1 MVEMTNPAE
10 ALKWTEMRPWGSFLN
25 LVSDPD
31 YKVKLIEVGPRKRLS
46 YQSHAQRSEHWFV
59 VKGKAEVTLED
70 KVFTLSAGESI
81 RIPVR
86 SRHRLAN
93 SSDTVLQVVEVQM
106 GSYFGEDDITRYED
120 DFGRAG
126 TIQ

>member
-1 MVEMTNPAE
+1 
-10 ALKWTEMRPWGSFLN
+10 
-25 LVSDPD
+25 
-31 YKVKLIEVGPRKRLS
+31 
-46 YQSHAQRSEHWFV
+46 